1 MLLRSA
7 IRPFAVPSIAKCVP
21 ITRARTSLHRPMLVA
36 FGLSLSLPFF
46 QSRSVIRLD
55 TSPTAEFSTT
65 SYTHSRDAK
74 KPVLKEGKLNPAA
87 VKQISFG
94 AILGLGAGL
103 LLSAFS
109 RSLTLLIGLGI
120 VVSQYAA
127 RKGYNF
133 IPVDRLQRTF
143 KNINLRSAINDN
155 LAFKFSFGLMF
166 ALSAFGEF

>member
-1 MLLRSA
+1 
-7 IRPFAVPSIAKCVP
+7 
-21 ITRARTSLHRPMLVA
+21 MLVA

-55 TSPTAEFSTT
+55 TSPAGQSAEFSST
-65 SYTHSRDAK
+65 SYSHSRDAK

-87 VKQISFG
+87 VKQISLG

-120 VVSQYAA
+120 VVSQVSGLEAS
-127 RKGYNF
+127 
-133 IPVDRLQRTF
+133 LQVRH
-143 KNINLRSAINDN
+143 
-155 LAFKFSFGLMF
+155 
-166 ALSAFGEF
+166 